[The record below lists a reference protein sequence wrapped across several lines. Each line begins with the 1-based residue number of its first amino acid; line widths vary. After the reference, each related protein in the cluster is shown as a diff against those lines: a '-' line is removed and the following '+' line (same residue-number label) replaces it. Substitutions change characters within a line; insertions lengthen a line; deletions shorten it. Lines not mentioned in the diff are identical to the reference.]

1 MSTTETKTPKKL
13 HAGDTVSRYYY
24 FKDKSGAAV
33 NPDTTTVTITNPN
46 GTPIA
51 PSPTLSAVITGKYEL
66 NYNLASNAPTGAW
79 RIAIKGVKGT
89 YSNTEYFAFYVY
101 P

>member
-1 MSTTETKTPKKL
+1 MTVETKNPKKL

-24 FKDKSGAAV
+24 FKDKSGAAF
-33 NPDTTTVTITNPN
+33 NPDTTTVIVTNPS
-46 GTPIA
+46 GTVISPT
-51 PSPTLSAVITGKYEL
+51 PTLSLVLTGKYEL
-66 NYNLASNAPTGAW
+66 NYTLATDAPTGTW
-79 RIAIKGVKGT
+79 KISIKGVKGT